1 MGGRGSKSSIAS
13 GSATGGSL
21 FNAQNQQNSQQS
33 IANQA
38 PTPANTPVNPAGVTA
53 LTQMTDDELAALYN
67 RSKTVDMPNHLSDI
81 DNNTQKFVYT
91 AGLNGKP
98 EVLDDAAVNQYLKD
112 NNIPRS
118 QIMARTVGDA
128 SYVVNGTNIR
138 LSPDQITM
146 MLKDGE
152 LNYIG
157 GKAAGKSWYGH
168 GTYFDMNGGTPTGYG
183 YGSRNSATCIGVLS
197 KNAKIISDR
206 ALASQA
212 TSFAASHPK
221 FARAVGKYSTNTMSI
236 YALAMGYN
244 VIQNGSY
251 HNVIDRTALV
261 MRSSNY

>member
-21 FNAQNQQNSQQS
+21 LNAQNQQNNPQN

-53 LTQMTDDELAALYN
+53 LTQMSDDELLALYN
-67 RSKTVDMPNHLSDI
+67 KSKNVDMPNHLSDM

-98 EVLDDAAVNQYLKD
+98 EVLDDAAFNQYLKD
-112 NNIPRS
+112 NNIS
-118 QIMARTVGDA
+118 QSQVLARTVGDA
-128 SYVVNGTNIR
+128 KYNVNGTTIQLTPN
-138 LSPDQITM
+138 QITM

-152 LNYIG
+152 LNYVG
-157 GKAAGKSWYGH
+157 GKAANKHYYGH
-168 GTYFDMNGGTPTGYG
+168 GTYFDMNGGRPTGYG
-183 YGSRNSATCIGVLS
+183 SGRNSATCIGVLS
-197 KNAKIISDR
+197 KNARIVSDSALPAKAR
-206 ALASQA
+206 A
-212 TSFAASHPK
+212 FAASHPK
-221 FARAVGKYSTNTMSI
+221 FARAVGSYSTNTMSI

-251 HNVIDRTALV
+251 HNIIDRTALV